1 MAGLVVLVREMVEV
15 VMYNPVGQVIQII
28 HPVNVNPIK
37 DIFCWQGEQRNS
49 DTIMLLILV

>member
-15 VMYNPVGQVIQII
+15 VMYNPVGQVIQMI

-37 DIFCWQGEQRNS
+37 HIF
-49 DTIMLLILV
+49 LLAGRTKE